1 MGYISPQSR
10 HSGNP
15 CDSDSAFQ
23 CGNYRNYG
31 RECVSHFIKT
41 SVLEAAVLQS
51 IQTVSRYVLENEE
64 EFISQLKALWS
75 QQKSKQ
81 TGTGQQE
88 LEEAGKRVQEL
99 DSMIQN
105 LYESSMKGLLPE
117 RQVQRMIQQ
126 YDEEQILLER
136 RIGELQEQMKQE
148 EVKKVETERF
158 IALVK
163 KYRDCGEVTDTMLY
177 DSLQSSHE
185 ELAEQLVSVK
195 EELKPM
201 KEIRYWVGKVLTP
214 EQAEVEKK
222 PEPKHSVTEQMKY
235 LKEQE
240 KQTPEQ
246 KSPRQKQQNMEL

>member
-1 MGYISPQSR
+1 MQTITGIQ
-10 HSGNP
+10 
-15 CDSDSAFQ
+15 
-23 CGNYRNYG
+23 
-31 RECVSHFIKT
+31 K
-41 SVLEAAVLQS
+41 AVDTC
-51 IQTVSRYVLENEE
+51 QTH
-64 EFISQLKALWS
+64 KAVHDKYLRIGWKAR
-75 QQKSKQ
+75 QAVFAETHKD
-81 TGTGQQE
+81 
-88 LEEAGKRVQEL
+88 EL
-99 DSMIQN
+99 DSFNKAYRYLKKQGVDLN
-105 LYESSMKGLLPE
+105 
-117 RQVQRMIQQ
+117 V
-126 YDEEQILLER
+126 DLEA
-136 RIGELQEQMKQE
+136 LQ
-148 EVKKVETERF
+148 TE
-158 IALVK
+158 
-163 KYRDCGEVTDTMLY
+163 Y

>member
-1 MGYISPQSR
+1 M
-10 HSGNP
+10 
-15 CDSDSAFQ
+15 
-23 CGNYRNYG
+23 
-31 RECVSHFIKT
+31 T
-41 SVLEAAVLQS
+41 STSTAMKKAEKRMQTITGIQKAVDTC
-51 IQTVSRYVLENEE
+51 QTH
-64 EFISQLKALWS
+64 KAVHDKYLRIGWKAR
-75 QQKSKQ
+75 QAVFAETHKD
-81 TGTGQQE
+81 
-88 LEEAGKRVQEL
+88 EL
-99 DSMIQN
+99 DSFNKAYRYLKKQGVDLN
-105 LYESSMKGLLPE
+105 
-117 RQVQRMIQQ
+117 V
-126 YDEEQILLER
+126 DLEA
-136 RIGELQEQMKQE
+136 LQ
-148 EVKKVETERF
+148 TE
-158 IALVK
+158 
-163 KYRDCGEVTDTMLY
+163 Y